1 MCNEET
7 IEIIINE
14 DGTMTSEATGITGE
28 ICEEE
33 LQKLLG
39 ALADVKNAVLRT
51 EYHEPAAGIKAGG
64 TNTHQK
70 VGTGD

>member
-14 DGTMTSEATGITGE
+14 DGTMTSDATGITGE

-33 LQKLLG
+33 LQKILG

-64 TNTHQK
+64 AKTHQK
-70 VGTGD
+70 AGSGD

>member
-14 DGTMTSEATGITGE
+14 DGTMTSAAKGITGE

-39 ALADVKNAVLRT
+39 ALADVNNAILRT
-51 EYHEPAAGIKAGG
+51 EYHEPAAGIKAGSSKR
-64 TNTHQK
+64 HQYS
-70 VGTGD
+70 TRGD

>member
-7 IEIIINE
+7 IEIILNE

-39 ALADVKNAVLRT
+39 ALADVNNAVLRT

-64 TNTHQK
+64 TKTHQK
-70 VGTGD
+70 TGASD